1 MSNHFSADKLKFPGD
16 DRRLDLTDVFVF
28 TAPHDPDT
36 TVLIIDSNP
45 TSAPPPI
52 PAPVTGPEF
61 YPGAVYRINIDTDG
75 DAHADVA
82 FTFVFS
88 EYEDGRQTG
97 TAWYATGP
105 EARQPGPV
113 GEVLAQGI
121 PVSFD
126 GTARPVLAGRV
137 RLFTGLRSDPFFA
150 DVEGALHGFQ
160 WTGHDDFA
168 DNNVDSIA
176 LEVPRGMLGGPVIG
190 VWASISRRRSDGTLE
205 QLDRGGNPTI
215 NPVSNPDGEKD
226 LFNSRQP
233 ADDVAT
239 TCSRGRR
246 CCRTRAA
253 THPIRPGRPR
263 CRYCR
268 ISCATTAPCPPPIPT
283 AAAPPTPCTTCAMP
297 G

>member
-1 MSNHFSADKLKFPGD
+1 
-16 DRRLDLTDVFVF
+16 VFAF

-126 GTARPVLAGRV
+126 GTVRPVLAGRV

-176 LEVPRGMLGGPVIG
+176 LEVPDQ
-190 VWASISRRRSDGTLE
+190 A
-205 QLDRGGNPTI
+205 
-215 NPVSNPDGEKD
+215 
-226 LFNSRQP
+226 
-233 ADDVAT
+233 
-239 TCSRGRR
+239 
-246 CCRTRAA
+246 RAA
-253 THPIRPGRPR
+253 ALQVLPDILRYDRTVPAAYPNGRGLTDAVYNVRYAWLSNGKIPR
-263 CRYCR
+263 
-268 ISCATTAPCPPPIPT
+268 
-283 AAAPPTPCTTCAMP
+283 AA
-297 G
+297 